1 LDLQALQ
8 SGTLTKILCTK
19 AREEEE
25 QGCDFQEL
33 EKVAEEEEEEEAGC
47 DFPALKKVE
56 EEEEEEHAAAA
67 WGRSSSSSRLQELF
81 TSTSSFSQTPR
92 S

>member
-1 LDLQALQ
+1 MQALQ

-33 EKVAEEEEEEEAGC
+33 EKVVVVVEEEEEEEEEAGC
-47 DFPALKKVE
+47 DFQALKKVV
-56 EEEEEEHAAAA
+56 EEEEHSAAA
-67 WGRSSSSSRLQELF
+67 WGRSSRLQELF

>member
-25 QGCDFQEL
+25 QGCDSQEL
-33 EKVAEEEEEEEAGC
+33 EKVAEEEEGEEAGC
-47 DFPALKKVE
+47 DFPALKKV
-56 EEEEEEHAAAA
+56 EEEEEHAAAA

>member
-1 LDLQALQ
+1 MDLQALQ
-8 SGTLTKILCTK
+8 SGSLTKILCTK

-25 QGCDFQEL
+25 QGCDSQEL
-33 EKVAEEEEEEEAGC
+33 EKVAEDEEEEAGC
-47 DFPALKKVE
+47 DFPALKKIV
-56 EEEEEEHAAAA
+56 EEEEHAAAA

>member
-25 QGCDFQEL
+25 QGCDFQEP
-33 EKVAEEEEEEEAGC
+33 EKVAEEEEEEE
-47 DFPALKKVE
+47 
-56 EEEEEEHAAAA
+56 EHSAAA
-67 WGRSSSSSRLQELF
+67 WGRSSSSRLQELF

>member
-33 EKVAEEEEEEEAGC
+33 EKVVVVVEEEEEEEEAGC
-47 DFPALKKVE
+47 DFQALKKVV
-56 EEEEEEHAAAA
+56 EEEEHAAAA
-67 WGRSSSSSRLQELF
+67 WGRSSRLQELF

>member
-19 AREEEE
+19 TREEEE
-25 QGCDFQEL
+25 QGCDFQEP
-33 EKVAEEEEEEEAGC
+33 EKVAEEEEE
-47 DFPALKKVE
+47 
-56 EEEEEEHAAAA
+56 HTAAA
-67 WGRSSSSSRLQELF
+67 WGRSSSSSSRLQELF

>member
-1 LDLQALQ
+1 MDLQALQ

-33 EKVAEEEEEEEAGC
+33 EKVVVVVEEEEEEEEEAGC
-47 DFPALKKVE
+47 DFQALKKVV
-56 EEEEEEHAAAA
+56 EEEEHAAAA
-67 WGRSSSSSRLQELF
+67 WGRSSRLQELF

>member
-1 LDLQALQ
+1 MDLQALQ

-25 QGCDFQEL
+25 QGCDFQEP
-33 EKVAEEEEEEEAGC
+33 EKVAEEEEEEE
-47 DFPALKKVE
+47 K
-56 EEEEEEHAAAA
+56 HTAAA

>member
-25 QGCDFQEL
+25 QGCDFQEP
-33 EKVAEEEEEEEAGC
+33 EKVAEEEEEE
-47 DFPALKKVE
+47 
-56 EEEEEEHAAAA
+56 HTAAA
-67 WGRSSSSSRLQELF
+67 WGRSSSSRLQELF

>member
-25 QGCDFQEL
+25 QGCDSQEL
-33 EKVAEEEEEEEAGC
+33 EKVVEEEEEEEEAGC
-47 DFPALKKVE
+47 DFPALKKV
-56 EEEEEEHAAAA
+56 EEEEEHAAAA

>member
-25 QGCDFQEL
+25 QGCDSQEL
-33 EKVAEEEEEEEAGC
+33 EKVAEEEEEEAGC

-56 EEEEEEHAAAA
+56 EEEEHAAGA

>member
-8 SGTLTKILCTK
+8 SGSLTKILCTK

-25 QGCDFQEL
+25 QGCDSQEL
-33 EKVAEEEEEEEAGC
+33 EKVAEDEEEEAGC
-47 DFPALKKVE
+47 DFPALKKIV
-56 EEEEEEHAAAA
+56 EEEEHAAAA

>member
-25 QGCDFQEL
+25 QGCDSQEL
-33 EKVAEEEEEEEAGC
+33 EKVAEEEEEEEEAGC
-47 DFPALKKVE
+47 DFPALKKV
-56 EEEEEEHAAAA
+56 EEEEEHAAAA

>member
-1 LDLQALQ
+1 MDLQALQ

-25 QGCDFQEL
+25 QGCDSQEL
-33 EKVAEEEEEEEAGC
+33 EKVAEEEEGEEAGC
-47 DFPALKKVE
+47 DFPALKKV
-56 EEEEEEHAAAA
+56 EEEEEHAAAA

>member
-33 EKVAEEEEEEEAGC
+33 EKVVVVVEEEEEEEEEAGC
-47 DFPALKKVE
+47 DFQALKKVV
-56 EEEEEEHAAAA
+56 EEEEHAAAA
-67 WGRSSSSSRLQELF
+67 WGRSSRLQELF

>member
-1 LDLQALQ
+1 MQALQ

-33 EKVAEEEEEEEAGC
+33 EKVAEEEEEEEEAGC

-56 EEEEEEHAAAA
+56 EEEEPAAGA

>member
-1 LDLQALQ
+1 MQALQ
-8 SGTLTKILCTK
+8 SGSLTKILCTK

-25 QGCDFQEL
+25 QGCDSQEL
-33 EKVAEEEEEEEAGC
+33 EKVAEDEEEEAGC
-47 DFPALKKVE
+47 DFPALKKIV
-56 EEEEEEHAAAA
+56 EEEEHAAAA